1 MKTTDF
7 VKMSLET
14 SKNFVMALIADMK
27 DAPLTFPTAKGGN
40 HPLWILGHL
49 TLAEASILH
58 GFVLGEENP
67 LAGWKELFDGGTES
81 VADASRYPAFDELVA
96 KFEKVRARTLS
107 VLGGLSDEDLDR
119 KIETEHADLCPGTED
134 IAARRLRFGTV
145 GKCFMMLSL
154 HPAIHFGQVADARR
168 SLGRKPLFA

>member
-14 SKNFVMALIADMK
+14 SKGFAMALISDMK
-27 DAPLTFPTAKGGN
+27 DAPLTQPTAKGGN

-58 GFVLGEENP
+58 GYILDEENP
-67 LAGWKELFDGGTES
+67 LTDWKELFDGGTEP
-81 VADASRYPAFDELVA
+81 VADASHYPAFDELVA
-96 KFEKVRARTLS
+96 KFEEVRARTLS
-107 VLGGLSDEDLDR
+107 VLDSLSDEDLDR
-119 KIETEHADLCPGTED
+119 TIETQQADL
-134 IAARRLRFGTV
+134 FGTV

-154 HPAIHFGQVADARR
+154 HPTLHYGQVADSRR

>member
-27 DAPLTFPTAKGGN
+27 DAPLTQPTAKGGN
-40 HPLWILGHL
+40 HPLWILGHI

-58 GFVLGEENP
+58 GYILGEENP
-67 LAGWKELFDGGTES
+67 LAEWKELFDGGTES
-81 VADASRYPAFDELVA
+81 VADASRYPAFDELMA

-107 VLGGLSDEDLDR
+107 VLDGLSDDDLDR
-119 KIETEHADLCPGTED
+119 EIETDHADL
-134 IAARRLRFGTV
+134 FGTV

-154 HPAIHFGQVADARR
+154 HPALHYGQVADSRR
-168 SLGRKPLFA
+168 VLGRKPLFA